1 MLKCLAMVVLAAS
14 VVAAMENDSYNDVEA
29 SFAQAMQAR
38 TGGTD
43 SEVDLG
49 QARVDR
55 TAAVKA
61 FARTVRKLLKEE
73 SRGGSGASLDRLF
86 GRLAGRVKGK
96 LGNKNKGS
104 QASYHFPPSTSPHVL
119 NRFPLL
125 PGQDKPEDSQ
135 GERLAAPRRLA
146 ARPENRRVLALHDT
160 HRALRIQQH
169 AEHDHLP

>member
-86 GRLAGRVKGK
+86 DRLTGQVKGK

-104 QASYHFPPSTSPHVL
+104 QASYHFPP
-119 NRFPLL
+119 
-125 PGQDKPEDSQ
+125 
-135 GERLAAPRRLA
+135 
-146 ARPENRRVLALHDT
+146 
-160 HRALRIQQH
+160 
-169 AEHDHLP
+169 